1 MNSTSPSHDVG
12 RFRKLRIAVSVTCG
26 IACVLLIV
34 LWVRS
39 YWKWDTLASRL
50 PTGSNLVLTSWGGDF
65 SVGIDHQPGPFA
77 PTEALEFDSRLK
89 SSWTRDESERGFG
102 IHRGPTYLIIAS
114 PAWFW
119 VLTGVLLS
127 GAPWIRKRFS
137 LRTLLIAT
145 ALVAVV
151 LGLIVW
157 SVR

>member
-1 MNSTSPSHDVG
+1 M
-12 RFRKLRIAVSVTCG
+12 RFRKLRIAWSVAWG
-26 IACVLLIV
+26 LACVLLIV

-65 SVGIDHQPGPFA
+65 SVGIDYQPGPFA
-77 PTEALEFDSRLK
+77 PTEALEFDSRLT
-89 SSWTRDESERGFG
+89 SSWTRDDSERGFG

-119 VLTGVLLS
+119 VLMDVLLS
-127 GAPWIRKRFS
+127 GAPWIRKRFT

-145 ALVAVV
+145 SLVAVV
-151 LGLIVW
+151 LGLIVAVLRW
-157 SVR
+157 PAG